1 MSARGPFA
9 CRVVVPLADAASL
22 FISLPPEDIWVA
34 SSLRLLPNLGSFQQL
49 FLELFF
55 CTPPFLLSSYP
66 SSQLQT
72 HPFFRVPGQCPYHAP
87 ACARIL
93 HTLSPHLFTSFT
105 PTICPSE
112 LNPKSLHLRSLPRL
126 SEPSPTSQITP
137 LDHTPHH
144 HSTSG
149 LQLCVT

>member
-55 CTPPFLLSSYP
+55 CTPPFLLSS
-66 SSQLQT
+66 
-72 HPFFRVPGQCPYHAP
+72 
-87 ACARIL
+87 
-93 HTLSPHLFTSFT
+93 
-105 PTICPSE
+105 
-112 LNPKSLHLRSLPRL
+112 
-126 SEPSPTSQITP
+126 
-137 LDHTPHH
+137 
-144 HSTSG
+144 
-149 LQLCVT
+149 